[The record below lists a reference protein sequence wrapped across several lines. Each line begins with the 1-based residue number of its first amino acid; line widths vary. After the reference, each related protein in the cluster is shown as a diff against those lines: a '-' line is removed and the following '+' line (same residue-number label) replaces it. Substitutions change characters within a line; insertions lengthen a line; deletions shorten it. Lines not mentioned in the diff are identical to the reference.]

1 MFTLCCTEALMSLGR
16 RSCLV
21 LRDCF
26 SVIIVCL
33 SARLN
38 GFVLCS
44 IFSIT
49 IMLIGCVP
57 CRTIKILSESPICLP
72 AMPAVRVPFL
82 GSCQSLQLPCIIHE
96 SQDSVQDSPGASQ
109 SQRRSMTVGKML
121 LCPWPIDHTLNL

>member
-1 MFTLCCTEALMSLGR
+1 ALFTLCCLEPLPSLGGHACR
-16 RSCLV
+16 V

-38 GFVLCS
+38 GFVLCC

-57 CRTIKILSESPICLP
+57 CRTIKIPSESPICLP

-82 GSCQSLQLPCIIHE
+82 SSCQSPWLPCIIH
-96 SQDSVQDSPGASQ
+96 QPRDCVQDSPGTSQ
-109 SQRRSMTVGKML
+109 
-121 LCPWPIDHTLNL
+121 P